1 MALKLNPPQQQA
13 VDHLGTPLLVLAGA
27 GSGKTHVI
35 TEKIAHLIKHRQL
48 KPQHIAAITFTNKAA
63 REMQARVSK
72 KLPPESKTKLN
83 IATFHTLGLTIIKDD
98 IAALGFKPGFSIFD
112 AQDSETV
119 IGEIS
124 KSKDKGDIAQLRW
137 DISSLKNNNLS
148 AQQAIEVASSDTEM
162 HVAQNYAKY
171 QRQLK
176 AYNAFDFDDLIG
188 QPLKLLQDNES
199 IREKW
204 SHRLQYL
211 LVDEYQDTNE
221 CQYQLLRLIAG
232 PAGNF
237 TAVGDDDQSIYA
249 WRGARPEN
257 IDLLQQDY
265 PNLTLIKL
273 EQNYRSTERIL
284 NSANH
289 LIANNPHTFKKKLWS
304 ALGEGDRIRVLS
316 CDDGENETERVI
328 HSIISRRMKDNLRY
342 DDFAILYRGNHQ
354 SRPFEKILRENGMP
368 FKVSGGQSFFDRAE
382 IKDVLAYLRLIGNT
396 DDDAAFLRIV
406 NVPRRQ
412 IGASTLEKL
421 GTYASSRECSLF
433 AASFEFG
440 LESVLS
446 AQAKVRLQ
454 RFTDWINELCMM
466 AESSTTESV
475 FKRVIADIAY
485 EDWLR
490 DQSKSPEMAQKRIE
504 NVLDLQTWIAR
515 IAAKS
520 NKESLAD
527 VIQFLAIM
535 DMAEKNED
543 DQPAA
548 IQLMTIHA
556 AKGLEFK
563 QVFLTGMEEEVL
575 PHKSSIESESIDEER
590 RLAYVGIT
598 RARENLTLTFARKR
612 KKFGEELVTE
622 PSRFL
627 AELPKENIDW
637 DGPEQK
643 SAENSKDVG
652 RAYLSDLKKLIS

>member
-1 MALKLNPPQQQA
+1 
-13 VDHLGTPLLVLAGA
+13 LLRA
-27 GSGKTHVI
+27 
-35 TEKIAHLIKHRQL
+35 
-48 KPQHIAAITFTNKAA
+48 
-63 REMQARVSK
+63 
-72 KLPPESKTKLN
+72 
-83 IATFHTLGLTIIKDD
+83 
-98 IAALGFKPGFSIFD
+98 
-112 AQDSETV
+112 
-119 IGEIS
+119 
-124 KSKDKGDIAQLRW
+124 
-137 DISSLKNNNLS
+137 
-148 AQQAIEVASSDTEM
+148 
-162 HVAQNYAKY
+162 
-171 QRQLK
+171 
-176 AYNAFDFDDLIG
+176 
-188 QPLKLLQDNES
+188 NEE

-204 SHRLQYL
+204 SHKLQYL

-257 IDLLQQDY
+257 IELLQKDY

-289 LIANNPHTFKKKLWS
+289 LIANNPHTFEKKLWS
-304 ALGEGDRIRVLS
+304 ALGEGDRIRILS
-316 CDDGENETERVI
+316 CDDGDNETERVI
-328 HSIISRRMKDNLRY
+328 HSIISRRMKDNLSY

-396 DDDAAFLRIV
+396 DDDAAFLRVV

-421 GTYASSRECSLF
+421 GTYATSRECSLF

-440 LESVLS
+440 LDSVLS
-446 AQAKVRLQ
+446 AQAKLRLQ
-454 RFTDWINELCMM
+454 RFTDWVNELHL
-466 AESSTTESV
+466 
-475 FKRVIADIAY
+475 ADIDY

-504 NVLDLQTWIAR
+504 NVLDLQTWISRMAN
-515 IAAKS
+515 KS

-527 VIQFLAIM
+527 VIQFLTIM

-543 DQPAA
+543 DQPKA

-563 QVFLTGMEEEVL
+563 QVFLTGMEEELL
-575 PHKSSIESESIDEER
+575 PHKSSIESDSIDEER

-627 AELPKENIDW
+627 SELPKENIDW
-637 DGPEQK
+637 DGPEEK
-643 SAENSKDVG
+643 SAKNSKEVG
-652 RAYLSDLKKLIS
+652 RAYLNDLKKLI

>member
-35 TEKIAHLIKHRQL
+35 TEKIVKLIKHRQL
-48 KPQHIAAITFTNKAA
+48 KPEHIAAITFTNKAA
-63 REMQARVSK
+63 REMQARVVK
-72 KLPPESKTKLN
+72 KLPAESRAKLN
-83 IATFHTLGLTIIKDD
+83 ISTFHTLGLKIIKDD
-98 IAALGFKPGFSIFD
+98 IGALGFKPGFSIFD
-112 AQDSETV
+112 SQDSETV

-137 DISSLKNNNLS
+137 NISSLKNNNLTP
-148 AQQAIEVASSDTEM
+148 QQALDQASSDTDL
-162 HVAQNYAKY
+162 HVAQSYAKY

-188 QPLKLLQDNES
+188 QPLKLLQEHDS

-316 CDDGENETERVI
+316 CDDAENETERVI
-328 HSIISRRMKDNLRY
+328 HSIISRRMKDNLSY

-396 DDDAAFLRIV
+396 DDDAAFLRVV

-421 GTYASSRECSLF
+421 GTYAASRECSLF

-440 LESVLS
+440 LDSVLS
-446 AQAKVRLQ
+446 AQAKLRLQ
-454 RFTDWINELCMM
+454 RFTDWINELCLM
-466 AESSTTESV
+466 AESNSAESV
-475 FKRVIADIAY
+475 VKRVIADTDY
-485 EDWLR
+485 DDWLR

-504 NVLDLQTWIAR
+504 NVADLQAWIAR
-515 IAAKS
+515 MAVKS

-543 DQPAA
+543 NEPPA

-627 AELPKENIDW
+627 SELPKENIDW
-637 DGPEQK
+637 DGPEEK
-643 SAENSKDVG
+643 STEDSKDIG